1 MSQLQ
6 KLIDELCPNG
16 VEFKKLGEV
25 TLMQRGTSVTKKN
38 AVEGSIPVIS
48 GGREPAFYINQANRE
63 GETITVAGSG
73 AGAGFVQ
80 FWNEPIFV
88 NDAFSVKGTETL
100 LTKYVFYCMKNMQE
114 QISGTQK
121 GGGVP
126 HVHISSIEKF
136 EIPVPPLPVQEEI
149 VRILDKFTTLEA
161 ELEAEL
167 DCRKRQYEYYR
178 DKLLTFSKLAP
189 PLWRIRGDVKWLKM
203 SEIATFTYGFTD
215 KAKDTGDARFIRIT
229 DIDDFGNLIMDNPK
243 YIKMTEDSR
252 KYLLKKGDLLMAR
265 TGATYGKTLFVPTD
279 ESAIFASFLIK
290 ITFDNSI
297 VLNRYYWHFSK
308 SRLYWQQAEKL
319 VSIGGQQQFN
329 TNAIGRV
336 VIPIPPIEEQ
346 RRIVSILD
354 SFETLTTD
362 LQSGLPAE
370 IAARRRQYEYYREK
384 LLTFKR
390 KAA

>member
-1 MSQLQ
+1 
-6 KLIDELCPNG
+6 
-16 VEFKKLGEV
+16 
-25 TLMQRGTSVTKKN
+25 MQRGTSVTKKK

-88 NDAFSVKGTETL
+88 NDAFSVKGNETL

-167 DCRKRQYEYYR
+167 VCRKRQYEYYR
-178 DKLLTFSKLAP
+178 DKLLTFSKL
-189 PLWRIRGDVKWLKM
+189 
-203 SEIATFTYGFTD
+203 
-215 KAKDTGDARFIRIT
+215 TG
-229 DIDDFGNLIMDNPK
+229 
-243 YIKMTEDSR
+243 
-252 KYLLKKGDLLMAR
+252 
-265 TGATYGKTLFVPTD
+265 
-279 ESAIFASFLIK
+279 
-290 ITFDNSI
+290 
-297 VLNRYYWHFSK
+297 
-308 SRLYWQQAEKL
+308 
-319 VSIGGQQQFN
+319 GG
-329 TNAIGRV
+329 
-336 VIPIPPIEEQ
+336 
-346 RRIVSILD
+346 
-354 SFETLTTD
+354 
-362 LQSGLPAE
+362 
-370 IAARRRQYEYYREK
+370 YK
-384 LLTFKR
+384 
-390 KAA
+390 